1 VYLPATYTF
10 TTYWSHLLQSDVALA
25 VDAVSVVTRALKGM
39 VKSNSKVFQS
49 TFRRGTVYNYNR
61 TKGIPCSTDPPVPW
75 MHGEAI
81 IKHIKQVRELQRSFG
96 FNSPP
101 VFNPDEAVSW
111 LSLNHTGITGYTVLA
126 SLLLYYLSIRL
137 RPHIIKLWGSRQ
149 QIKRNV
155 LCQSLRSLLSIL
167 IKCVKGNTLLWGIG
181 PTQKI

>member
-1 VYLPATYTF
+1 
-10 TTYWSHLLQSDVALA
+10 
-25 VDAVSVVTRALKGM
+25 
-39 VKSNSKVFQS
+39 
-49 TFRRGTVYNYNR
+49 
-61 TKGIPCSTDPPVPW
+61 

-167 IKCVKGNTLLWGIG
+167 IKCVKGNTLL
-181 PTQKI
+181 